1 MPDIGT
7 LNVERETS
15 LTAKKAR
22 RNKPRA
28 PRKRPHR
35 ESVTAVVEIEPT
47 ELARREKYFEICVLA
62 ALFAFGLYN
71 SVLYFGHTIVPN
83 GDFPAFFRTGREILS
98 LQAPYSFK
106 RVPVLGILQVCLS
119 WVVGGQHPGLTAGWL
134 LNAILHPFNL
144 ILLWLV
150 GKRIVGKSGLWIA
163 IIAILNPQVMY
174 LLTEPIA
181 ETTLLFF
188 ILLTFYFMFRR
199 SKWCYLLASITTMV
213 RYEGAALIMAAFVL
227 DMIEGKSKRERIR
240 SFVYSALASAPL
252 ALWMLGTLLSWG
264 TESTHYLGLFGK
276 EYAQYY
282 EQSAQQRT
290 GVVKHLN
297 VLWQTGF
304 KPLLMP
310 YPQAS
315 GDFRTMLL
323 KLSKTFALV
332 GFSFGSIYG
341 LLKRKWNILALLI
354 FFVPYFAVHVK
365 FPSPLM
371 RYHMPIVWI
380 GLLISWFG
388 LQSAW
393 QLLDKDGRV
402 PTGLVL
408 VLQGLT
414 AVVIFVWS
422 FSLFP
427 YLPRASEASPR
438 SASVP
443 YVAMALVVL
452 IFALRVY
459 IYRVRY
465 LLRELAILALLCLMI
480 VSNQFQLAGT
490 LRDGQKEK
498 EFKLLAD
505 WYVAETEPGE
515 KLALYMHGVVRMF
528 APRRSADIVPLPKAD
543 TPQEFTKSCYEQD
556 ITYVV
561 WASREGRSTD
571 HTGYRQ
577 FKYDQNLAVLGK
589 PRSTPSYEFVTRVG
603 SQRDYVHIFRLRR
616 PRG

>member
-1 MPDIGT
+1 
-7 LNVERETS
+7 
-15 LTAKKAR
+15 
-22 RNKPRA
+22 
-28 PRKRPHR
+28 
-35 ESVTAVVEIEPT
+35 VTAVVEIEPT

-71 SVLYFGHTIVPN
+71 SVLFFGHTIVPN

-144 ILLWLV
+144 VLLWLA

-188 ILLTFYFMFRR
+188 ILLTFYFIFRR
-199 SKWCYLLASITTMV
+199 SRWCYLLASITTMV

-240 SFVYSALASAPL
+240 SFVYSALASVPL
-252 ALWMLGTLLSWG
+252 ALWMLGTLLNWG

-276 EYAQYY
+276 DYAQYY
-282 EQSAQQRT
+282 ERSAEQRT
-290 GVVKHLN
+290 GVVTHLN

-304 KPLLMP
+304 YPLLTTTTGVKAMFSRLTAP
-310 YPQAS
+310 EMHS
-315 GDFRTMLL
+315 LRTFF
-323 KLSKTFALV
+323 SAGQIIALV
-332 GFSFGSIYG
+332 SFGFGSVYG

-354 FFVPYFAVHVK
+354 FFVPYFAIHVK

-380 GLLISWFG
+380 ALLISWFG

-408 VLQGLT
+408 LLQGLA
-414 AVVIFVWS
+414 AVVIFVWF
-422 FSLFP
+422 FSLVS
-427 YLPRASEASPR
+427 YLPRASEYSPR

-452 IFALRVY
+452 IFALRIY

-465 LLRELAILALLCLMI
+465 LLRELAILALLFLMI

-543 TPQEFTKSCYEQD
+543 APDEFIRACHEQG
-556 ITYVV
+556 ITYLV
-561 WASREGRSTD
+561 WASREGLSTD

-577 FKYDQNLAVLGK
+577 FKYDKNLAALARANSVG
-589 PRSTPSYEFVTRVG
+589 PYRFVKQVGWEEGWVRIFQLRRVG
-603 SQRDYVHIFRLRR
+603 
-616 PRG
+616 G